1 VPDYSGSA
9 HETIPAP
16 IEDVWAALLDY
27 DRIPEWQGAVKEARV
42 VERDEAGRGAVVAYT
57 VDVRVATVHYTL
69 RQRYEE
75 PTAIRATYVE
85 GDFRDCHGEW
95 TFADRG
101 DGTTDACFALEIDPG
116 RAIPGPVRRMMSQR
130 VMKGSLADLK
140 RKFGG

>member
-1 VPDYSGSA
+1 MPDYSGSA
-9 HETIPAP
+9 SDTIAAP
-16 IEDVWAALLDY
+16 IEAVWAALLDY

-42 VERDEAGRGAVVAYT
+42 EERDEEGRGLVVAYT

-69 RQRYEE
+69 RHRYEE
-75 PTAIRATYVE
+75 PTAIRSTYVE
-85 GDFRDCHGEW
+85 GDFRDCRGEW
-95 TFADRG
+95 TFAGRG